1 MYTQGKGYLMYANV
15 PHTCWALMFGYNMSV
30 LLLIVGWSIGQGRY
44 GVPADL
50 TAWGGAPPG
59 GNFGRPC
66 LSSLHKGGTALNKKL
81 LLLLA
86 HHLLLLL
93 FIAACSG
100 FAQLLVIGKTIGD

>member
-1 MYTQGKGYLMYANV
+1 MLRYGILCYVANRIHNYCV
-15 PHTCWALMFGYNMSV
+15 MSV

-59 GNFGRPC
+59 GNFGRPR

-86 HHLLLLL
+86 HNLLLLL
-93 FIAACSG
+93 FIAVCSG
-100 FAQLLVIGKTIGD
+100 FAQLLVIGKTIGDSAILSV